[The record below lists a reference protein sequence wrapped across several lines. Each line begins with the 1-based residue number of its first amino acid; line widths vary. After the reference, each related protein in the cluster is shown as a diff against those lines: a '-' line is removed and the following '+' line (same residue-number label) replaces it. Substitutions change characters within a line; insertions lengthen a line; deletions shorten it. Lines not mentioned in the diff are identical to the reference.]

1 LSSGNTV
8 ATSITDRLRG
18 GVATATAE
26 ETRAVAAE
34 WALTL
39 PADATVALHG
49 DLGAG
54 KTTWVQ
60 GMALGLG
67 ITEPVT
73 SPTFNIY
80 ALHQGPARMLAH
92 LDAYRLDS
100 PEEAAALMLEEFL
113 VSPWCLAVEWPD
125 KLPGWISGDALH
137 LDFDIGADG
146 RHTIRVR

>member
-1 LSSGNTV
+1 M
-8 ATSITDRLRG
+8 ATSITDRLRSG
-18 GVATATAE
+18 LATATAG
-26 ETRAVAAE
+26 ETRRAAAE
-34 WALTL
+34 WASAL

-60 GMALGLG
+60 GLAQGFG

-73 SPTFNIY
+73 SPTFIIY
-80 ALHQGPARMLAH
+80 ALHQGPQRMLAH
-92 LDAYRLDS
+92 LDAYRLES
-100 PEEAAALMLEEFL
+100 PEEAAALMLDEFL

-125 KLPGWISGDALH
+125 RLPGWVSADAWH

-146 RHTIRVR
+146 RHTIRLR